1 MNYAEKHIVENYFG
15 LFESLGNLCK
25 LKLIKKL
32 KKSLKSES
40 NDKELEFYK
49 SFGAFPSDK
58 SSDEINSEIKLSRK
72 FRKKEINF

>member
-25 LKLIKKL
+25 LELVKKL
-32 KKSLKSES
+32 TNSLKSES

-49 SFGAFPSDK
+49 SFGA
-58 SSDEINSEIKLSRK
+58 INIIKMTHRFGNAKTCYHVCNGIFS
-72 FRKKEINF
+72 